1 MRRRILVSGVVQGVG
16 FRYFVLRTAQA
27 LGVDGWL
34 RNQSDGSVLCEAQ
47 ASSEAMDQFL
57 ERLGEGPSFSQV
69 EGIEVGEVEPESES
83 PSGFA
88 IR

>member
-27 LGVDGWL
+27 LSVQGWVKNL
-34 RNQSDGSVLCEAQ
+34 HNGDVLCEAQ
-47 ASSEAMDQFL
+47 ASSEIMDEFL
-57 ERLGEGPSFSQV
+57 AQLREGPSFSRV
-69 EGIEVGEVEPESES
+69 EELEVSELEADS
-83 PSGFA
+83 GLPSGFA

>member
-16 FRYFVLRTAQA
+16 FRYFVLRTAKA
-27 LGVDGWL
+27 LGVDGWVKNL
-34 RNQSDGSVLCEAQ
+34 HNGDVLCEAQ
-47 ASSEAMDQFL
+47 ASSEIMDEFL
-57 ERLGEGPSFSQV
+57 AQLREGPSFSRV
-69 EGIEVGEVEPESES
+69 EKLAVGEIEPLSEP

>member
-27 LGVDGWL
+27 LSVQGWVKNL
-34 RNQSDGSVLCEAQ
+34 HNGDVLCEAQ
-47 ASSEAMDQFL
+47 ASSEIMDEFL
-57 ERLGEGPSFSQV
+57 AQLREGPSFSRV
-69 EGIEVGEVEPESES
+69 EKLAVGEIEPLSEP